1 MQHIVTT
8 AAASIKTLS
17 DIIQAV
23 ANDAPQDAF
32 DSMAHLKE
40 HIDQLAVLMRKWE
53 DQTILSLSM
62 TAVQT
67 GREGLRA
74 KRRREGIGDNN
85 GYEFKSAMDR
95 YLFGDL
101 LLKLLLSLDCADTMP
116 NIGVAPLSPLVDSLR
131 SYPPAKKTAF
141 NLYYVA
147 GLSQQRIATM
157 VNVSQATV
165 SQWIRDFA
173 AWIRDFVA
181 RVIEDGLV
189 SNNSES
195 KEDN

>member
-1 MQHIVTT
+1 MQHIAAT
-8 AAASIKTLS
+8 AAASIQTLS

-23 ANDAPQDAF
+23 ANDTPQDAS
-32 DSMAHLKE
+32 DSMAHLME
-40 HIDQLAVLMRKWE
+40 HIDQLAVSIRQWE
-53 DQTILSLSM
+53 DQAILSLSM
-62 TAVQT
+62 TTVQT

-147 GLSQQRIATM
+147 GLSQQQIATM

-173 AWIRDFVA
+173 A

-195 KEDN
+195 KEDKA

>member
-40 HIDQLAVLMRKWE
+40 HIDQLAASIRQWE

-74 KRRREGIGDNN
+74 KRRREGVYND
-85 GYEFKSAMDR
+85 E
-95 YLFGDL
+95 GDL
-101 LLKLLLSLDCADTMP
+101 LLWLLISLACADTMP
-116 NIGVAPLSPLVDSLR
+116 DTGIEPLSPLVDSLR

-195 KEDN
+195 KEGKA

>member
-40 HIDQLAVLMRKWE
+40 HIDQLAVSIHEWG
-53 DQTILSLSM
+53 DQAILSLSIK
-62 TAVQT
+62 
-67 GREGLRA
+67 EGLRA
-74 KRRREGIGDNN
+74 KRRREGVYND
-85 GYEFKSAMDR
+85 E
-95 YLFGDL
+95 GDL
-101 LLKLLLSLDCADTMP
+101 LLWLLISLACADTMP
-116 NIGVAPLSPLVDSLR
+116 DTGIEPLSPLVDSLR
-131 SYPPAKKTAF
+131 SYPSAKKTTF

-165 SQWIRDFA
+165 SL
-173 AWIRDFVA
+173 WIRDFVA
-181 RVIEDGLV
+181 RVIEDGLA

-195 KEDN
+195 KEGKA

>member
-40 HIDQLAVLMRKWE
+40 HIDQLATLMRKWE
-53 DQTILSLSM
+53 DQTILSLSIK
-62 TAVQT
+62 
-67 GREGLRA
+67 EGLRA
-74 KRRREGIGDNN
+74 KRRREGVYND
-85 GYEFKSAMDR
+85 E
-95 YLFGDL
+95 GDL
-101 LLKLLLSLDCADTMP
+101 LLWLLISLACADTMP
-116 NIGVAPLSPLVDSLR
+116 DTGIEPLSPLVDSLR

-141 NLYYVA
+141 KLYYVV
-147 GLSQQRIATM
+147 GLSQQQIATM
-157 VNVSQATV
+157 VNVSQ
-165 SQWIRDFA
+165 SNISRWIRDFA

-181 RVIEDGLV
+181 RVIEDGLA

-195 KEDN
+195 KEGKA

>member
-23 ANDAPQDAF
+23 ANDAPRDAS

-40 HIDQLAVLMRKWE
+40 HIDQLAVSIHEWG
-53 DQTILSLSM
+53 DQAILSLSIK
-62 TAVQT
+62 
-67 GREGLRA
+67 EGLRA
-74 KRRREGIGDNN
+74 KRRREGVYND
-85 GYEFKSAMDR
+85 ED
-95 YLFGDL
+95 DL
-101 LLKLLLSLDCADTMP
+101 LLWLLISLDCADTMP
-116 NIGVAPLSPLVDSLR
+116 DIGAAPVSPLVDSLR

-147 GLSQQRIATM
+147 GLSQQQIATM

-195 KEDN
+195 KEGKA

>member
-8 AAASIKTLS
+8 AASSIKTLS
-17 DIIQAV
+17 DVIQAV
-23 ANDAPQDAF
+23 ANDAPQDAS

-40 HIDQLAVLMRKWE
+40 HIDQLAVSIHEWG
-53 DQTILSLSM
+53 DQAILSLSIK
-62 TAVQT
+62 
-67 GREGLRA
+67 EGLRA
-74 KRRREGIGDNN
+74 KRRREGVYND
-85 GYEFKSAMDR
+85 E
-95 YLFGDL
+95 GDL
-101 LLKLLLSLDCADTMP
+101 LLWLLISLACAGTMP
-116 NIGVAPLSPLVDSLR
+116 DTGIEPLSPLGDSLR